1 MYRMQICFGFK
12 NFFFF
17 FLRPNL
23 EFWPV
28 FTKTP
33 EIFSKWN
40 RNTLD
45 KVPGVATVI
54 DPQTNTWN
62 DNLVDSIFLPFE
74 AQKVKA
80 IPLCITNQPDCL
92 FWPKSN
98 DGSYTV
104 SSGYQW
110 LCSEENSSASSVSN
124 PERCRNF

>member
-17 FLRPNL
+17 LRPNL

-28 FTKTP
+28 FTETP